1 MQPSY
6 GDRYLESEVLTASP
20 QRLHLL
26 LIEAAIRYIERT
38 RAAWQRQDGEAAF
51 ETLTKAQQIV
61 AEMLAGMKKDAAPD
75 LVRQVAAIYTF
86 VYRTLV
92 EAGLKQ
98 DETLLGDALRVLH
111 IEQETWLEVC
121 RKSGPASGEDE
132 ASLAA
137 AASPAEVSTSNPASP
152 AEVSAST
159 PAAPAPPRY
168 LTTAAPNDYSVEDAA
183 GHSWEA

>member
-38 RAAWQRQDGEAAF
+38 RTAWQRQDHDAAF
-51 ETLTKAQQIV
+51 EAITKAQQIV
-61 AEMLAGMKKDAAPD
+61 AEMLAAMKMDAAPN
-75 LVRQVAAIYTF
+75 LVKQVAAIYTF

-92 EAGLKQ
+92 EAGLKL
-98 DETLLGDALRVLH
+98 DEKLLDDALRVLH
-111 IEQETWLEVC
+111 IERETWLEVC
-121 RKSGPASGEDE
+121 RKLGTSGGVDE
-132 ASLAA
+132 AALSATDV
-137 AASPAEVSTSNPASP
+137 PVDD
-152 AEVSAST
+152 SASQ

-168 LTTAAPNDYSVEDAA
+168 LTNASPSDYPMEDAA
-183 GHSWEA
+183 GLSWEA

>member
-1 MQPSY
+1 MQASF

-26 LIEAAIRYIERT
+26 LIEAAVRYIERT
-38 RAAWQRQDGEAAF
+38 RAAWQRQDRETAF
-51 ETLTKAQQIV
+51 ESLTKAQQIV
-61 AEMLAGMKKDAAPD
+61 AEMLAAMKMDTAPD
-75 LVRQVAAIYTF
+75 LVKQVAAIYTF

-98 DETLLGDALRVLH
+98 DEKLLDDALRVLH
-111 IEQETWLEVC
+111 IERETWLEVC
-121 RKSGPASGEDE
+121 RKVGTGGGNDE
-132 ASLAA
+132 ASLST
-137 AASPAEVSTSNPASP
+137 AASPAET
-152 AEVSAST
+152 SASQ

-168 LTTAAPNDYSVEDAA
+168 LTAAAPNDYSVEDAA